1 MTDTDKDT
9 TKADKREPVKGA
21 DGEPVRD
28 FASFDDATAQAQAI
42 GKGAWVESIGT
53 AHRVNDKSD

>member
-1 MTDTDKDT
+1 MTDTEKDKAAAKD
-9 TKADKREPVKGA
+9 EPLKGA

-28 FASFDDATAQAQAI
+28 FATFDDASAQAQAI

-53 AHRVNDKSD
+53 AHHVHDKSD